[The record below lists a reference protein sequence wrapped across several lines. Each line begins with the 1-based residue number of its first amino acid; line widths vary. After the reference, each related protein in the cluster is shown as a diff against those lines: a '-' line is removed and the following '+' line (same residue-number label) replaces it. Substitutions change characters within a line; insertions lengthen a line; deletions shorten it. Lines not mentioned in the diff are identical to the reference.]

1 MFGRLRAELEGLKK
15 SALNKR
21 VMAVA
26 GEEKFNECEDSDDP
40 REAAIVLLLD
50 LELGSVSAIGE
61 GKPRRRSS
69 IQRRHS
75 EKDLQRRASRLSV
88 IFKKGS
94 GPEYG
99 ISDLDNMDDD
109 QAAQPDLDVDEMM
122 CVVRPFDQTNDP
134 C

>member
-75 EKDLQRRASRLSV
+75 EQDLQRRASRLSV

-122 CVVRPFDQTNDP
+122 CVVRPFENDP